1 MHKNIFYKV
10 NKNIRKLTEFPLV
23 KIEDRIVI
31 NSKDSLIPNN
41 VYQTW
46 ETRYL
51 GKTHAKSLIDFRN
64 TNPSMSF
71 YLYDKDKRDNYLK
84 KNWSGHPIYNV
95 YSNSLFGPMKA
106 DIFRY
111 CILYDLGGY
120 YFDLYG
126 SYDYAWYIAIGL
138 SVFASLVHLPI
149 NEKPIERNLKLI

>member
-10 NKNIRKLTEFPLV
+10 KKNIRKLTEFPLV

-84 KNWSGHPIYNV
+84 KNW
-95 YSNSLFGPMKA
+95 
-106 DIFRY
+106 
-111 CILYDLGGY
+111 
-120 YFDLYG
+120 
-126 SYDYAWYIAIGL
+126 AWE
-138 SVFASLVHLPI
+138 S
-149 NEKPIERNLKLI
+149 

>member
-10 NKNIRKLTEFPLV
+10 KKNIRKLTEFPLV

-31 NSKDSLIPNN
+31 NSKDRLIPNN

-84 KNWSGHPIYNV
+84 KNWSGHPIYSV

-120 YFDLYG
+120 YFDLAK
-126 SYDYAWYIAIGL
+126 SCILPLNQLHNKIA
-138 SVFASLVHLPI
+138 
-149 NEKPIERNLKLI
+149 KT